1 MEKRIKMLFKKSIDI
16 QIDENTIKKNRVPI
30 LIKDKQWKTI
40 IGDSNNKTI
49 QSLSKQLNDL
59 IDEERT
65 LEKNLKLLR
74 QQKTKVMNKIL
85 HLSDLLNTKGQES
98 VLSEL
103 EESREEIN
111 RINEAIDEMVENLL
125 SYPKE
130 IERVNFALL
139 KETIVSVYKD
149 ITTDHNRLSTVDE
162 EIKDLRERLGILRD
176 EKDEL
181 EKRVEILYSLLHT
194 IIGYKEMEKLDIRF
208 LKE

>member
-1 MEKRIKMLFKKSIDI
+1 MLFKKSIDI